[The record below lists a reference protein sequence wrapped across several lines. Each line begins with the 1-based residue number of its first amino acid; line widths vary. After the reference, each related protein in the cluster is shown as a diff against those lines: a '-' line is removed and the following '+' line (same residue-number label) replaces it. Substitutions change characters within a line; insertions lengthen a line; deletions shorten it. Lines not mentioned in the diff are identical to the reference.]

1 MRLYLDHNATTPVR
15 AEVLETCTR
24 VLRDCFGNP
33 SSTHSDGAGARREL
47 DRARDEVAALI
58 GASPAEILFTGGATE
73 SNHLALHGVAGVA
86 GRPVAHG
93 PDLHVVS
100 STAEHPSVL
109 EPLVALQ
116 RIGVRV
122 THVGVDS
129 DGLLDPAAITD
140 ALQPGTALLSI
151 LWANNETGVVQPLR
165 ELANLARAR
174 GVLVHVDATQALG
187 KLPVRVDELPIDLLS
202 ASAHKLNGPKGTG
215 FLFVRRGVALEPW
228 LRGGPQ
234 ERKRR
239 GGTENVAGIAG
250 LGTAC
255 ALARD
260 ELAERA
266 QTTARLRDRLWDGLH
281 AKVAGV
287 ARNGSA
293 EHVLPNTL
301 NVSFD
306 AVRGD
311 VLQAA
316 LDLEGVSVS
325 TGAACASGSTV
336 ASHVLLAM
344 GLPAERARAALRF
357 SVGHGVD
364 EAQIDHVLTLLPDL
378 VARVRAEALG

>member
-1 MRLYLDHNATTPVR
+1 MRIYLDHNATTPLR

-33 SSTHSDGAGARREL
+33 SSTHADGARARREL

-58 GASPAEILFTGGATE
+58 GAAPGEIVFTGGATE
-73 SNHLALHGVAGVA
+73 SNHIALHGALGA
-86 GRPVAHG
+86 SGRPGDGDA
-93 PDLHVVS
+93 PHVVT
-100 STAEHPSVL
+100 STVEHPSVL
-109 EPLVALQ
+109 EPLAALA
-116 RIGVRV
+116 RAGVRV
-122 THVGVDS
+122 THVGVDET
-129 DGLLDPAAITD
+129 GLLDPAAVAAAIR
-140 ALQPGTALLSI
+140 PETALLSI

-165 ELANLARAR
+165 AIADAARER
-174 GVLVHVDATQALG
+174 GVLLHVDATQALG

-239 GGTENVAGIAG
+239 GGTEDVAGIAG
-250 LGTAC
+250 LGAAC
-255 ALARD
+255 ALARA
-260 ELAERA
+260 ELPQRA
-266 QTTARLRDRLWDGLH
+266 TTFARLRDRLWDAMQ
-281 AKVAGV
+281 AKVPGV
-287 ARNGSA
+287 LRNGSS

-301 NVSFD
+301 NVSFEP
-306 AVRGD
+306 ARGD
-311 VLQAA
+311 VLLAA
-316 LDLEGVSVS
+316 LDLDGVSVS

-344 GLPAERARAALRF
+344 GLSEERARAALRF

-364 EAQIDHVLTLLPDL
+364 EAQIDHVSALLPDL
-378 VARVRAEALG
+378 VARARVEADG